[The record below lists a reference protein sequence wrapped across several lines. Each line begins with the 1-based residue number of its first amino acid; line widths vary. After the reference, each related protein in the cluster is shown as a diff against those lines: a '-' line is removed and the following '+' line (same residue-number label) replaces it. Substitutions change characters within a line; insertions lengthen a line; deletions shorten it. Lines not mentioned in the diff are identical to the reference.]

1 MPMTLHMVKPSRM
14 NMIQSENHQCDVLV
28 IGGGPAGSTV
38 STLLADKGW
47 RVVLL
52 EKEHHPR
59 FHIGES
65 LLPMSLPILKHL
77 GVLEQV
83 EAIGVLKTGAHF
95 VSDNYPD
102 RDQTYYFSFAL
113 DKNHPHA
120 YEVRRSEF
128 DHLLL
133 QNSAARGVEVHEG
146 VRVTHVELTNGPAV
160 QAKDERGQ
168 IQHWQARQVVDAS
181 GRHTFLATRFGS
193 KQKNP
198 RHASAAIFGHFK
210 NAQRLSGRDAGNI
223 SIFWF
228 KHGWQW
234 MIPLRDGIMSVGAVC
249 WPEYLKTR
257 GSTPPAD
264 FLWQTIELCPGVS
277 KRMQEAT
284 LIGEARATGNY
295 SYRSTRLYGD
305 GWLMVGD
312 AFAFVDPVFSSGVYL
327 AMNSACLGTEVV
339 DARLR
344 EAATAPQLAS
354 AYERRMRRGLRVFS
368 WFIYRFTSP
377 SMERLFMAPSNRFRI
392 LEAVISVLAGDVF
405 SKTPIM
411 RPLILFKAIY
421 YTASARYLT
430 GSLRAWWRRRRNA
443 GETFRGGT
451 TPLDQSG

>member
-1 MPMTLHMVKPSRM
+1 MDTA
-14 NMIQSENHQCDVLV
+14 QSENLRCDVLV

-38 STLLADKGW
+38 SALLADKGW

-52 EKEHHPR
+52 EKERYPR

-65 LLPMSLPILKHL
+65 LLPMNLPILERL

-83 EAIGVLKTGAHF
+83 EAIGIPKYGAHF
-95 VSDNYPD
+95 VSDDYPD
-102 RDQTYYFSFAL
+102 QDQTYYFSFAL

-133 QNSAARGVEVHEG
+133 KNSASKGVEVHEG
-146 VRVTHVELTNGPAV
+146 VRVTHVELADGAVV
-160 QAKDERGQ
+160 QAKDEHGQ
-168 IQHWQARQVVDAS
+168 IRHWRARQVIDAS
-181 GRHTFLATRFGS
+181 GRHTFLATRLGS

-210 NAQRLSGRDAGNI
+210 NAQRLPGRDAGNI

-228 KHGWQW
+228 KHGWLW
-234 MIPLRDGIMSVGAVC
+234 MIPLHDGIMSVGAVC

-257 GSTPPAD
+257 RATPPED
-264 FLWQTIELCPGVS
+264 FLWQTIGLCPGVS
-277 KRMQEAT
+277 ERMQSAT
-284 LIGEARATGNY
+284 LLGEARATGNY
-295 SYRSTRLYGD
+295 SYCSSRLYGD
-305 GWLMVGD
+305 GWLLVGD

-327 AMNSACLGTEVV
+327 AMNSACLGAEVV

-344 EAATAPQLAS
+344 DTAAAPRLAR
-354 AYERRMRRGLRVFS
+354 AYERRVRRGLRTFS
-368 WFIYRFTSP
+368 WFIYRFTAP
-377 SMERLFMAPSNRFRI
+377 PMHHLFMAPSNRFRMQ
-392 LEAVISVLAGDVF
+392 EAVISVLAGDVF
-405 SKTPIM
+405 GKTPIS

-421 YTASARYLT
+421 YAASARYLA

-443 GETFRGGT
+443 GATFTSGT